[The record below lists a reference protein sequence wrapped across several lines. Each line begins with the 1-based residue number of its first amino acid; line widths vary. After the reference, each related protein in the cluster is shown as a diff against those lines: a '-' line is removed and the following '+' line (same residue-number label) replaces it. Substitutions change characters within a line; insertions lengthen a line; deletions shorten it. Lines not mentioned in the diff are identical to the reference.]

1 MGWDRLLGED
11 SMKKIF
17 LLTLLTTNIAFAQPK
32 LSWENKKQERGE
44 WTTITLNAVQ
54 KNFSKLD
61 NASDIAL
68 FCPDYEKLEQE
79 QKKIVWGE
87 LIVALAYYE
96 SGWNP
101 NAQLTEIGLGTDA
114 VTHLTVVSEG
124 LLQLSYGDTRWAK
137 WCAFDWEAD
146 KTNTDNP
153 TILKPRNNL
162 ECGVGILANQIAKH
176 GRITLAHGA
185 YWSVLKLTHKN
196 KRIDGIA
203 RMVKQAAP
211 YCTQP

>member
-1 MGWDRLLGED
+1 
-11 SMKKIF
+11 MKKLF

-32 LSWENKKQERGE
+32 LSWENKKQQRAE

-61 NASDIAL
+61 AVQDMAL
-68 FCPDYEKLEQE
+68 FCPNYEKLQTE
-79 QKKIVWGE
+79 QKKTAWGE
-87 LIVALAYYE
+87 LVAALAYYE

-101 NAQLTEIGLGTDA
+101 NAQLTEIGLGADT
-114 VTHLTVVSEG
+114 VTGLAVVSEG

-137 WCAFDWEAD
+137 WCEFNWEAD
-146 KTNTDNP
+146 KANTDNP
-153 TILKPRNNL
+153 TILKPKNNL

-203 RMVKQAAP
+203 RMVKTQLE
-211 YCTQP
+211 YCVD